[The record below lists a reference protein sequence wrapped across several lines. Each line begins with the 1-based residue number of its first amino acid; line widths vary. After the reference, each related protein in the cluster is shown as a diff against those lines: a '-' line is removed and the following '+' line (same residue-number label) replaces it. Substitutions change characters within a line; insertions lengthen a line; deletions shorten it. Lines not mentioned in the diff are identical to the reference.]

1 MGGCLVTYPIART
14 KFARNAMGTRRNK
27 EGPTIVGGCLMTYPI
42 ARTKFDGNAMGT
54 QWNKEGPTRFNPYE
68 PAVGFGKEAA

>member
-1 MGGCLVTYPIART
+1 
-14 KFARNAMGTRRNK
+14 
-27 EGPTIVGGCLMTYPI
+27 MTYPI

-54 QWNKEGPTRFNPYE
+54 QWSKEGPTRFNPYE